1 MSLIK
6 QLWMA
11 IIILMTLAFGA
22 SFIVNTITSRNYL
35 AQQLETKNIDNAV
48 SLALSISQMPK
59 DSVAIDL
66 MLSAQF
72 DNGHYQFIRLVDPNG
87 KLLSEKNNPDSNIK
101 VPQWFM
107 SLLNMQVPAGVAQIQ
122 DGWKQYGTLS
132 LATDPRFAYQAL
144 WQGTLMMLFWTLA
157 IGISCGVVG
166 SVILRFILNPLNQM
180 VAMAKSIAEKNF
192 VSIKEPTTLEL
203 KSLARAMNQL
213 SARIKEMFV
222 DQAQLLE
229 ELRLEANHDPVSGL
243 MNRRYFSSRVATY
256 ISNEETFISGLLV
269 ITRISNLTQINIT
282 LGNTQTDAVINRIG
296 AALNVLCKENPALV
310 AGRLTGA
317 DFAIFS
323 SKPTDKEALCSQIK
337 ALTLQAANL
346 ADGEL
351 DLALHASSTEVNK
364 TDQLEGLKKLIS
376 VIRSKTSPQEVDIM
390 KLINFSDMAKYEDS
404 TETQWRKMLTTA
416 IAERRIQLASFP
428 VKTTLNQLVHQESPV
443 RLQLE
448 TNGAW
453 RTAAEFIPWAIT
465 LDLITN
471 IDDLVIDLAINA
483 LKLGS
488 APIGLNVST
497 RAMCNAT
504 YVQRLSELLTAQP
517 PAVTHNLWLEVP
529 ESGVFNHLEEFKMFC
544 AALKPIG
551 CKIGIKH
558 VGSKIARL
566 GELHDLHL
574 DYIKIDASIIRG
586 IDHNTGN
593 KAFLK
598 GICLI
603 AHSINLMTIAE
614 GVQTTLE
621 MAALPDLGI
630 DAMTGPAVK

>member
-11 IIILMTLAFGA
+11 IIILMTLAFSA
-22 SFIVNTITSRNYL
+22 SFIVNTITSRHYL
-35 AQQLETKNIDNAV
+35 AQQLETKNTDNAV

-59 DSVAIDL
+59 DPIAIDL
-66 MLSAQF
+66 MLAAQF
-72 DNGHYQFIRLVDPNG
+72 DNGHYQYIRLVDPNG
-87 KLLSEKNNPDSNIK
+87 KLLSEKTNPDSSIK

-107 SLLNMQVPAGVAQIQ
+107 TLLNIHVPAGVAQIQ

-132 LATDPRFAYQAL
+132 IVTDPRFAYQEL
-144 WQGTLMMLFWTLA
+144 WQGTLMMLFWTIA
-157 IGISCGVVG
+157 IGIGCGIVG
-166 SVILRFILNPLNQM
+166 SIILKVILNPLKQM
-180 VAMAKSIAEKNF
+180 AAMTQAIANKNF
-192 VSIKEPTTLEL
+192 VTINEPKTLEL

-243 MNRRYFSSRVATY
+243 MNRRYFSSRVAAY
-256 ISNEETFISGLLV
+256 ISNEETFSSGLLV
-269 ITRISNLTQINIT
+269 ITRISNLAQVNLT
-282 LGNTQTDAVINRIG
+282 LGNTQTDALINRIG
-296 AALNVLCKENPALV
+296 VAMNALCEQNTALV

-323 SKPTDKEALCSQIK
+323 SRPTNQETLCSQIK
-337 ALTLQAANL
+337 AATLQAANL
-346 ADGEL
+346 AEGQ
-351 DLALHASSTEVNK
+351 LALELHASSTEVNK

-390 KLINFSDMAKYEDS
+390 KLINFNDMAKYEDS
-404 TETQWRKMLTTA
+404 TEIQWRKMLTTA
-416 IAERRIQLASFP
+416 IAERRIQLAAFP
-428 VKTTLNQLVHQESPV
+428 VKTKLNQLVHQESPV

-448 TNGAW
+448 MNGAW
-453 RTAAEFIPWAIT
+453 RTAAEFIPWAIE
-465 LDLITN
+465 LDLITS
-471 IDDLVIDLAINA
+471 IDDLVVDLAINA
-483 LKLGS
+483 LKTGS

-497 RAMCNAT
+497 RGMCNPA
-504 YVQRLSELLTAQP
+504 YIHRLSSLLKAQA
-517 PAVTHNLWLEVP
+517 PAITHNLWLEVP
-529 ESGVFNHLEEFKMFC
+529 ESGVFSELENFKLFC
-544 AALKPIG
+544 STLKPLG

-558 VGSKIARL
+558 VGSQIARL

-614 GVQTTLE
+614 GVQTELE
-621 MAALPDLGI
+621 MAALPELGI

>member
-11 IIILMTLAFGA
+11 IIILMTLAFSA
-22 SFIVNTITSRNYL
+22 SFIVNTITSRHYL
-35 AQQLETKNIDNAV
+35 AQQLETKNTDNAV

-59 DSVAIDL
+59 DPIAIDL
-66 MLSAQF
+66 MLAAQF
-72 DNGHYQFIRLVDPNG
+72 DNGHYQYIRLVDPNG
-87 KLLSEKNNPDSNIK
+87 KLLSEKTNPDTSIK

-107 SLLNMQVPAGVAQIQ
+107 TLLNIHVPAGVAQIQ

-132 LATDPRFAYQAL
+132 IVTDPRFAYQEL
-144 WQGTLMMLFWTLA
+144 WQGTLMMLFWTMA
-157 IGISCGVVG
+157 IGIGCGIVG
-166 SVILRFILNPLNQM
+166 SIILKVILNPLKQM
-180 VAMAKSIAEKNF
+180 AAMTKAIANKNF
-192 VSIKEPTTLEL
+192 VTINEPKTLEL

-243 MNRRYFSSRVATY
+243 MNRRYFSSRVAAY
-256 ISNEETFISGLLV
+256 ISNEETFSSGLLV
-269 ITRISNLTQINIT
+269 ITRISNLAQVNLT
-282 LGNTQTDAVINRIG
+282 LGNTQTDALINRIG
-296 AALNVLCKENPALV
+296 VAMNALCEQNTALV

-323 SKPTDKEALCSQIK
+323 SRPTNQETLCSQIK
-337 ALTLQAANL
+337 AATLQAANL
-346 ADGEL
+346 AEGQ
-351 DLALHASSTEVNK
+351 LALELHASSTEVNK

-390 KLINFSDMAKYEDS
+390 KLINFNDMAKYEDS
-404 TETQWRKMLTTA
+404 TEIQWRKMLTTA
-416 IAERRIQLASFP
+416 IAERRIQLAAFP
-428 VKTTLNQLVHQESPV
+428 VKTKLNQLVHQESPV

-448 TNGAW
+448 MNGAW
-453 RTAAEFIPWAIT
+453 RTAAEFIPWAIE
-465 LDLITN
+465 LDLITS
-471 IDDLVIDLAINA
+471 IDDLVVDLAINA
-483 LKLGS
+483 LKTGS

-497 RAMCNAT
+497 RGMCNPA
-504 YVQRLSELLTAQP
+504 YIHRLSSLLKAQA
-517 PAVTHNLWLEVP
+517 PAITHNLWLEVP
-529 ESGVFNHLEEFKMFC
+529 ESGVFSELENFKLFC
-544 AALKPIG
+544 STLKPLG

-558 VGSKIARL
+558 VGSQIARL

-614 GVQTTLE
+614 GVQTELE
-621 MAALPDLGI
+621 MAALPELGI

>member
-11 IIILMTLAFGA
+11 IIILMTLAFSA
-22 SFIVNTITSRNYL
+22 SFIVNTITSRHYL

-59 DSVAIDL
+59 DPIAIDL
-66 MLSAQF
+66 MLAAQF
-72 DNGHYQFIRLVDPNG
+72 DNGHYQYIRLVDPNG
-87 KLLSEKNNPDSNIK
+87 KLLSEKTNPDTSIK

-107 SLLNMQVPAGVAQIQ
+107 SLLNIHAPAGVAQIQ

-132 LATDPRFAYQAL
+132 IVTDPRFAYQEL
-144 WQGTLMMLFWTLA
+144 WQGTLMMLFWTMA
-157 IGISCGVVG
+157 IGIGCGIVG
-166 SVILRFILNPLNQM
+166 SIILKVILNPLKQM
-180 VAMAKSIAEKNF
+180 AAMTQAIANKNF
-192 VSIKEPTTLEL
+192 VTISEPKTLEL

-243 MNRRYFSSRVATY
+243 MNRRYFSSRVAAY
-256 ISNEETFISGLLV
+256 ISNEETFSSGLLV
-269 ITRISNLTQINIT
+269 ITRISNLAQVNLT
-282 LGNTQTDAVINRIG
+282 LGNTQTDALINRIG
-296 AALNVLCKENPALV
+296 MAMNALCEQNPALV

-323 SKPTDKEALCSQIK
+323 SRPTDQETLCGKIK
-337 ALTLQAANL
+337 AATLEAANL
-346 ADGEL
+346 AQGQ
-351 DLALHASSTEVNK
+351 LALELHASSTEVNK
-364 TDQLEGLKKLIS
+364 SDQLEGLKKLIS

-390 KLINFSDMAKYEDS
+390 KLINFNDMAKYEDS
-404 TETQWRKMLTTA
+404 TEIQWRKMLTTA
-416 IAERRIQLASFP
+416 IAERRIQLAAFP

-448 TNGAW
+448 MNGAW
-453 RTAAEFIPWAIT
+453 RTAADFIPWAIE
-465 LDLITN
+465 LDLITS

-483 LKLGS
+483 LKTGS

-497 RAMCNAT
+497 RGMGNPA
-504 YVQRLSELLTAQP
+504 YIHRLSTLLKAQA

-529 ESGVFNHLEEFKMFC
+529 ESGVFSQLEDFKVFC
-544 AALKPIG
+544 STLKPLG

-558 VGSKIARL
+558 VGSQIARL

-603 AHSINLMTIAE
+603 AHSISLMTIAE
-614 GVQTTLE
+614 GVQTDLE
-621 MAALPDLGI
+621 MAALPELGV

>member
-11 IIILMTLAFGA
+11 IVILMTLAFGA
-22 SFIVNTITSRNYL
+22 SFIINTITSRHYL
-35 AQQLETKNIDNAV
+35 AQQLETKNVDNAV

-59 DSVAIDL
+59 DPIAIDL
-66 MLSAQF
+66 MLAAQF
-72 DNGHYQFIRLVDPNG
+72 DNGHYQYIRLVDPTG
-87 KLLSEKNNPDSNIK
+87 KLLSEKTNPDTNIK

-107 SLLNMQVPAGVAQIQ
+107 SLLNIQVPAGVAQIQ

-132 LATDPRFAYQAL
+132 LVTDPRFAYQEL
-144 WQGTLMMLFWTLA
+144 WQGTLMMLFWTMI
-157 IGISCGVVG
+157 IGIGSGIVG
-166 SVILRFILNPLNQM
+166 SIILKVILNPLKQM
-180 VAMAKSIAEKNF
+180 ATMAKSIANKSF
-192 VSIKEPTTLEL
+192 ITIDEPKTLEL

-222 DQAQLLE
+222 DQAKLLE
-229 ELRLEANHDPVSGL
+229 ELRLEANYDPVSGL
-243 MNRRYFSSRVATY
+243 MNRRYFNSRVAAY
-256 ISNEETFISGLLV
+256 ISNEETFSSGLLV
-269 ITRISNLTQINIT
+269 ITHISNLAHINTT
-282 LGNTQTDAVINRIG
+282 LGNTQTDALINRIG
-296 AALNVLCKENPALV
+296 VALNTLCKENPALV

-323 SKPTDKEALCSQIK
+323 SKPTDQKELCGQIK

-346 ADGEL
+346 AEGQ
-351 DLALHASSTEVNK
+351 LALELHASSTEINK
-364 TDQLEGLKKLIS
+364 SDRLEGLKKLIS

-390 KLINFSDMAKYEDS
+390 KLINFNDMAKYEDG
-404 TETQWRKMLTTA
+404 TQTQWRKMLTTA
-416 IAERRIQLASFP
+416 IAERRIQLAAFP

-448 TNGAW
+448 MNGAW
-453 RTAAEFIPWAIT
+453 RTAAEFIPWAVE
-465 LDLITN
+465 LDLITS

-483 LKLGS
+483 LKTGS

-497 RAMCNAT
+497 RAMCNPA
-504 YVQRLSELLTAQP
+504 YIHRLSTLLKAQA
-517 PAVTHNLWLEVP
+517 PAVTHNLWLEVT
-529 ESGVFNHLEEFKMFC
+529 ESGVFSHLEDFKIFC
-544 AALKPIG
+544 VTLKSLG
-551 CKIGIKH
+551 CKVGIKH
-558 VGSKIARL
+558 VGSQIARL
-566 GELHDLHL
+566 GELHDLNL

-586 IDHNTGN
+586 IDHNAGN

-614 GVQTTLE
+614 GVQTETE
-621 MAALPDLGI
+621 MNALPELGI